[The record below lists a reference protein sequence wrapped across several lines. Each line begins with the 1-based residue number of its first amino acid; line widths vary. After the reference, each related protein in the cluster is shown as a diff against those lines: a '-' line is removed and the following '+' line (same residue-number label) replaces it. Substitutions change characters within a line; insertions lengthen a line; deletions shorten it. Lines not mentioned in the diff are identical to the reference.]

1 MKILYKQNDAGKFCI
16 SNCYLKYILVDK
28 DFKTITKKVHHHTD
42 HEVHIIQ
49 SGSQT
54 YEMNGKEYTISS
66 GEFLIIPPHTK
77 HRLTVSAPDTLKY
90 SITFNIPQN
99 NAVLPLSNS
108 VYSYTGTVTPMIL
121 DNLQF
126 ITDEFRLKRASSFLM
141 IENRV
146 FETVILLFR
155 TAGMKENEQNNNSA
169 AADSRIIIAKQYIDD
184 NVELNLNIADVA
196 KYCYLSSK
204 QLSRLF
210 LKYEDISLADYIK
223 KQRICHA
230 AALLSDDTL
239 SLKDISER
247 LNFNNEHYF
256 NSFIKKHLG
265 MPPGTFRKMLK

>member
-1 MKILYKQNDAGKFCI
+1 
-16 SNCYLKYILVDK
+16 
-28 DFKTITKKVHHHTD
+28 
-42 HEVHIIQ
+42 
-49 SGSQT
+49 
-54 YEMNGKEYTISS
+54 MNGKEYTISS

-184 NVELNLNIADVA
+184 NVELNLNI
-196 KYCYLSSK
+196 
-204 QLSRLF
+204 
-210 LKYEDISLADYIK
+210 K